1 MTRSAAEAVALLLRC
16 LSTAENVPHPD
27 IARVLSQTH
36 QSPVCCEVIVHLC
49 T

>member
-27 IARVLSQTH
+27 IAREFYHKHSRALSA
-36 QSPVCCEVIVHLC
+36 VR
-49 T
+49 